1 MAVLHTT
8 LFELYSRLW
17 TVHEIDAAML
27 QGVSAYGLYD
37 RRYFSQEEIKHFQ
50 SYRRLYGEKW
60 DEVLAKVLR
69 SKTFA
74 CAFRFVDGVS
84 NRNLGIQV
92 VDSRRRQLMQ
102 VLQAIPIGGV
112 TLARKLDMV
121 RHLLSRYRVST
132 SEAQCRIEDRSL
144 LVGKIRG
151 HGGFRRLDK
160 KITLA
165 RVAMA
170 KRMVEHAPQFS
181 AEWSF
186 GKLAA
191 GLDAIAGLSL
201 RDLVEPGPWPDGDAV
216 VRSQEW
222 SGALSIDAA
231 IRQLAQLEPADQKR
245 PILLRVPAGVLSQR
259 HRFKDAQAAIAH
271 LVREKEGE
279 NDYAP
284 GLLENA
290 GVARRHGEVVGSCLT
305 CKTSL
310 LRVSVPEATKRPR
323 SG

>member
-1 MAVLHTT
+1 
-8 LFELYSRLW
+8 
-17 TVHEIDAAML
+17 
-27 QGVSAYGLYD
+27 
-37 RRYFSQEEIKHFQ
+37 
-50 SYRRLYGEKW
+50 
-60 DEVLAKVLR
+60 
-69 SKTFA
+69 
-74 CAFRFVDGVS
+74 
-84 NRNLGIQV
+84 
-92 VDSRRRQLMQ
+92 
-102 VLQAIPIGGV
+102 
-112 TLARKLDMV
+112 LDMV